1 MRDEAAAGDDGAA
14 ARGDETVLE
23 ALARRRAEV
32 AAGLPAE
39 QEHPVEGGRPEQDH
53 PDGDGL
59 DGESLAGEGLDAG
72 TEQAGTGQAGTPGRV
87 EAWRRRSAL
96 GAVLTGIA
104 IGLGEVFEAERE
116 QPAIVQETSGLPPR
130 DLPVQADLGEA
141 SPKRSVVQVRP
152 WLLGSADGDP
162 SSDRGPAEP
171 SLPSGEPATAAR
183 QPPAATTRVPARKPT
198 RRRLGRRR

>member
-1 MRDEAAAGDDGAA
+1 MGDEAAAEEHGAA
-14 ARGDETVLE
+14 APGDETVLE
-23 ALARRRAEV
+23 ASARRRAEV
-32 AAGLPAE
+32 AADLPAE
-39 QEHPVEGGRPEQDH
+39 EEHPAE
-53 PDGDGL
+53 
-59 DGESLAGEGLDAG
+59 
-72 TEQAGTGQAGTPGRV
+72 AGTPGRV

-152 WLLGSADGDP
+152 WLLGGADGDL
-162 SSDRGPAEP
+162 SADREPGDREPAEP
-171 SLPSGEPATAAR
+171 SGPLSGEPTAAATAR
-183 QPPAATTRVPARKPT
+183 RPPAATRVPARKPA